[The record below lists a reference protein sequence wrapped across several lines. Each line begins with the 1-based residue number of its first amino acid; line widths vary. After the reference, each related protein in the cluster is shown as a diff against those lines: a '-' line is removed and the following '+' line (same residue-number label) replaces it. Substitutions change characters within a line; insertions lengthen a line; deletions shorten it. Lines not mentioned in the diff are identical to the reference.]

1 MGGKVLE
8 KLLINRMMHHLYG
21 NNLMNPNQYGFIPKK
36 YRRRHT
42 SSERIHRRRIQTR
55 THYYTHKLRRTGGF
69 RRGMVAEYITQPKNY
84 STARKTYI
92 ILPEANLAVGQQ
104 PNIPTVFKLKETS
117 PRAALRAHA
126 AAPTFGT

>member
-1 MGGKVLE
+1 
-8 KLLINRMMHHLYG
+8 
-21 NNLMNPNQYGFIPKK
+21 
-36 YRRRHT
+36 
-42 SSERIHRRRIQTR
+42 
-55 THYYTHKLRRTGGF
+55 
-69 RRGMVAEYITQPKNY
+69 MVAEYITQPKNY